1 MEADVTDGLS
11 VGELTSGRLGEV
23 KRNPTR
29 AELSVGE
36 PALLAADVEADV
48 TDELSVGEP
57 ASSRLG
63 EVKRN
68 PTRAELSVGEPAL
81 LATDVEADVTD
92 ELSVGEPA
100 SSRLGEVKRN
110 LQQEPP
116 RRLGEVKRNP
126 TRAPRRLG
134 EVKRN
139 PTRVNP
145 AELRPKEQLLRADI
159 GKYLVLWK
167 KTLGLIPHCLFPKTD
182 DFTTRGPWRKKY
194 FGTNEIPFPGKPQ
207 WGLLALLL
215 LLLPLLPG
223 SFAVAWQVWAG

>member
-1 MEADVTDGLS
+1 
-11 VGELTSGRLGEV
+11 LGEV

-36 PALLAADVEADV
+36 PVLLATDLV
-48 TDELSVGEP
+48 TDLTDGLSVGELT
-57 ASSRLG
+57 SG
-63 EVKRN
+63 
-68 PTRAELSVGEPAL
+68 
-81 LATDVEADVTD
+81 
-92 ELSVGEPA
+92 
-100 SSRLGEVKRN
+100 
-110 LQQEPP
+110 
-116 RRLGEVKRNP
+116 
-126 TRAPRRLG
+126 RLG

-159 GKYLVLWK
+159 EKYLVLWK

-223 SFAVAWQVWAG
+223 SFAVAWLVWADSGGDS